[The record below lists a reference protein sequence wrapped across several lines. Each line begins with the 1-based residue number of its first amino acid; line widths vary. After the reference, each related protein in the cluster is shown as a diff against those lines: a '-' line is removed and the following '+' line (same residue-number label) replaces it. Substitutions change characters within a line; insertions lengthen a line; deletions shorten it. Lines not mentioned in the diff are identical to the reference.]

1 MKCLSF
7 FYLGKKNL
15 GSSYILLLPKSNFF
29 LIFSISIKYLR
40 YIDFFSHIELYLDM
54 LNLFQSIEKS
64 TYYILTLETICNNS
78 KNFNLRFENSKQ
90 TLLGNWKDSGVTLR
104 EEKYHSFSLLTLVW
118 CIIIIM
124 SSQLY
129 KLQIVFL

>member
-40 YIDFFSHIELYLDM
+40 YIDFISHIELFLDIF
-54 LNLFQSIEKS
+54 NLFQSIEKS
-64 TYYILTLETICNNS
+64 MYYILTLETICDNS
-78 KNFNLRFENSKQ
+78 KNLNMRFENSKQ
-90 TLLGNWKDSGVTLR
+90 TLLGNWKVSGVTHR
-104 EEKYHSFSLLTLVW
+104 DEKYHSFSLLTLVW

-129 KLQIVFL
+129 ELQIVFL